1 MLGGWFCLGRALWS
15 RIFPGGVCLPDVI
28 ALLVW
33 YHPPGTE
40 LPSRFGGDGWI
51 FKGFARI
58 GRVVLSREGENV
70 SLVVV
75 VGMCAWKLWVRGAV
89 LSVVS
94 RVGAGSVKALGDS
107 VTCFVGVLRGGGF
120 CLLPKDLEKTRVFSK
135 SYARLAWSA

>member
-89 LSVVS
+89 LTVVP
-94 RVGAGSVKALGDS
+94 RVGAGSVKALRGL
-107 VTCFVGVLRGGGF
+107 CYLLCWGVAGRRILPLAQRLR
-120 CLLPKDLEKTRVFSK
+120 KD
-135 SYARLAWSA
+135 